1 MSARRRRG
9 RPEGT
14 PEVERE
20 VLPDGS
26 AAAHAEVSAPA
37 AQDAA
42 TSVADSAPAVG
53 DAAPAVG
60 DAASAVGDAASAAG
74 DAAPFVGDAASAAG
88 RAALPGV
95 VTAPPVAGPTGNRA
109 TPASRTR
116 VWPGRLLRLATGLV
130 VLALT
135 GAVVVGARSLD
146 EPLALTAD
154 PSSVGVAAARSTL
167 VCAGPLQLPD
177 DSSAGSSD
185 FDPTP
190 VAPVEAVQAFSVPAA
205 GGAVPTGALS
215 LLGSAA
221 VSAPLTVAG
230 ARLPA
235 PTAPVVVTADPT
247 DGEAARVA
255 GATTSLVTAGDL
267 RGLSAAACQRPSSD
281 LWLVGGSTELES
293 TDQLVV
299 VNSGTTPAEVT
310 LTVFGP
316 AGPVELVG
324 GSTVLVAPGAQ
335 QVLTLG
341 GLAAEQRRIALH
353 LTAAGGRVTA
363 TLQDSRL
370 DGFTP
375 QGTDLVSPGAAPQE
389 RQVVPG
395 VVVGAST
402 ADATDAA
409 VLRLLAPG
417 APGAP
422 GDAAA
427 TAITA
432 TVTLLGADG
441 AVALPGVE
449 DVELAPG
456 EVTDVPLGGLPAGAY
471 TVVVDATGPVVAA
484 AMITRPGTAGELDD
498 TPSLERAWVASGAG
512 GDLVAVPAASAGI
525 QAAVVLSAIGADDP
539 TAGAAATGVLRAIGS
554 DGVVAERDVSVPA
567 GQTVSI
573 DVASLGTG
581 ITGLEL
587 VEDGAEDTGSVAS
600 TTTLAWSLLLTAT
613 RPDGELVSVLTPLA
627 DQGGA
632 RQVQVRPETRLGLG

>member
-1 MSARRRRG
+1 MNARRRRG
-9 RPEGT
+9 QPEGT
-14 PEVERE
+14 PEVGDE

-26 AAAHAEVSAPA
+26 SAARPEVSAA
-37 AQDAA
+37 AAEDAA
-42 TSVADSAPAVG
+42 PSVEDSAAAVG
-53 DAAPAVG
+53 D
-60 DAASAVGDAASAAG
+60 
-74 DAAPFVGDAASAAG
+74 
-88 RAALPGV
+88 AALPGV
-95 VTAPPVAGPTGNRA
+95 VTAPPAAPPTGDGA
-109 TPASRTR
+109 TSGARTR

-154 PSSVGVAAARSTL
+154 PSSVDVAAARSTL
-167 VCAGPLQLPD
+167 VCAGPLRLPD

-190 VAPVEAVQAFSVPAA
+190 VAPVEAVQAFSVADD
-205 GGAVPTGALS
+205 GGTVPTGALS

-221 VSAPLTVAG
+221 VSAPLTAAG
-230 ARLPA
+230 ATLPA
-235 PTAPVVVTADPT
+235 PTAPVVVMADPT
-247 DGEAARVA
+247 DGEEARVA

-310 LTVFGP
+310 LAVFGP

-324 GSTVLVAPGAQ
+324 GNTVLVAPGAQ

-341 GLAAEQRRIALH
+341 GLAAEQRRIAVH

-375 QGTDLVSPGAAPQE
+375 QGTDLVSPGAAPEE

-402 ADATDAA
+402 ADATDGA

-417 APGAP
+417 
-422 GDAAA
+422 DTAA
-427 TAITA
+427 TGSTA

-441 AVALPGVE
+441 AMALPGVE

-471 TVVVDATGPVVAA
+471 TIVVDASEPVVAA
-484 AMITRPGTAGELDD
+484 AMIIRPGTAGELDD

-539 TAGAAATGVLRAIGS
+539 TTGAAATGVLRAVGT

-587 VEDGAEDTGSVAS
+587 VEDGAEDAAS
-600 TTTLAWSLLLTAT
+600 TTTLAWSLVLTAT
-613 RPDGELVSVLTPLA
+613 RPDGELVSVLTPLP
-627 DQGGA
+627 DQAGA
-632 RQVQVRPETRLGLG
+632 RQVQVRAETRLGLG

>member
-9 RPEGT
+9 RQEVVPGALPEGQPGDR
-14 PEVERE
+14 PEASA
-20 VLPDGS
+20 LPG
-26 AAAHAEVSAPA
+26 
-37 AQDAA
+37 
-42 TSVADSAPAVG
+42 G
-53 DAAPAVG
+53 DAET
-60 DAASAVGDAASAAG
+60 AAG
-74 DAAPFVGDAASAAG
+74 DDAVPAVLAVPAV
-88 RAALPGV
+88 PG
-95 VTAPPVAGPTGNRA
+95 A
-109 TPASRTR
+109 RTR

-135 GAVVVGARSLD
+135 GAVVVGARALD
-146 EPLALTAD
+146 EPLALTAA
-154 PSSVGVAAARSTL
+154 PSSVDVAAARSTL
-167 VCAGPLQLPD
+167 VCAGPLQLPEE
-177 DSSAGSSD
+177 SSAGGSD

-190 VAPVEAVQAFSVPAA
+190 VAPVEAVQAF
-205 GGAVPTGALS
+205 AVPTVPDGGSPTTGDLT
-215 LLGSAA
+215 LLGAA
-221 VSAPLTVAG
+221 AASTPLTAAG
-230 ARLPA
+230 ATLPA
-235 PTAPVVVTADPT
+235 PTAPVVVNADPT

-299 VNSGTTPAEVT
+299 VNSGTTAAEVT

-341 GLAAEQRRIALH
+341 GLAAEQRRIAVH
-353 LTAAGGRVTA
+353 LTSAGGRVTA

-375 QGTDLVSPGAAPQE
+375 QGTDLVGPGAAPQG

-395 VVVGAST
+395 VVVVAST
-402 ADATDAA
+402 ADDADAA

-417 APGAP
+417 AV
-422 GDAAA
+422 A
-427 TAITA
+427 TTA
-432 TVTLLGADG
+432 TVTLLGTDG

-471 TVVVDATGPVVAA
+471 TVVVDATEPVVAA

-512 GDLVAVPAASAGI
+512 GNLVAVPAVKGI
-525 QAAVVLSAIGADDP
+525 KGIKGTVVLSAVGAGDP
-539 TAGAAATGVLRAIGS
+539 AAGAAATGVLRAVGA
-554 DGVVAERDVSVPA
+554 DGVVAEQDISIPA

-587 VEDGAEDTGSVAS
+587 VRDRAEDAGGTGSATV
-600 TTTLAWSLLLTAT
+600 LAWSLLLTAT
-613 RPDGELVSVLTPLA
+613 RPDGTLVSVLTPLA
-627 DQGGA
+627 DQAGA
-632 RQVQVRPETRLGLG
+632 RQVEVHADTRIGLG